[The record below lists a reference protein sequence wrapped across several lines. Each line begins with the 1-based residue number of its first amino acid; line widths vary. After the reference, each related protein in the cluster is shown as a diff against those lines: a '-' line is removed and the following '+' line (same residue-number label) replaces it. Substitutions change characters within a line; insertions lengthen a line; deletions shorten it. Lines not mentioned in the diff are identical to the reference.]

1 MDPKK
6 LMAWTQVG
14 LQLVTVLGVPLAQV
28 VTFVRQHSGIN
39 DDLVLAQL
47 EQLWGGAVAQIET
60 RIAALKAQ
68 QGAQ

>member
-28 VTFVRQHSGIN
+28 MQFIRSHSGIT
-39 DDLVLAQL
+39 DDAVLGQL
-47 EQLWGGAVAQIET
+47 EQLWRGAVEQIEG
-60 RIAALKAQ
+60 RIAELRQQAQ
-68 QGAQ
+68 